1 MQAGSAPYIDKL
13 LVTLPSLIRHTGQM
27 GVPLFAVLAHH
38 AAVVVR
44 VLSEESLRV
53 IVAVDVD
60 LSQGI
65 VGSRFFTSL
74 MNTSLQPGQQ
84 QFESGM
90 KSISGSRSEQV
101 FIAQEFWA

>member
-1 MQAGSAPYIDKL
+1 MVALS
-13 LVTLPSLIRHTGQM
+13 SLISHTSQM
-27 GVPLFAVLAHH
+27 GVPLFTVLAHH
-38 AAVVVR
+38 TAVIVW

-74 MNTSLQPGQQ
+74 MNTGFQPGQQ
-84 QFESGM
+84 QLQPDM
-90 KSISGSRSEQV
+90 KMCVVYQVRSPIQ
-101 FIAQEFWA
+101 

>member
-1 MQAGSAPYIDKL
+1 MQAGSVPYINKL
-13 LVTLPSLIRHTGQM
+13 LVTLSSLISHTSQM
-27 GVPLFAVLAHH
+27 GIPLFAVLAHH
-38 AAVVVR
+38 TAVVIR

-74 MNTSLQPGQQ
+74 MNTGFQPG
-84 QFESGM
+84 
-90 KSISGSRSEQV
+90 
-101 FIAQEFWA
+101 

>member
-1 MQAGSAPYIDKL
+1 
-13 LVTLPSLIRHTGQM
+13 M

-38 AAVVVR
+38 TAVVVR

-65 VGSRFFTSL
+65 VGSWFFTSL
-74 MNTSLQPGQQ
+74 MNTG
-84 QFESGM
+84 F
-90 KSISGSRSEQV
+90 
-101 FIAQEFWA
+101 